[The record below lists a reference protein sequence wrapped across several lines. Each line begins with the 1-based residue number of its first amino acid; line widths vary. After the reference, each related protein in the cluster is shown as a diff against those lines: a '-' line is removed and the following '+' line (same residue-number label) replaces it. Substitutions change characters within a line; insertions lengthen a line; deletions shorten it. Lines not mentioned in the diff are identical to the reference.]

1 MHGSGLLRMDD
12 FKRMK
17 SMERSMQLCQLTLYA
32 SKQTKLSPLLLCKR
46 VQPFRICWP
55 CMYIKWHA
63 YVRRSF
69 SCHAWYVKQLLRND
83 FAGQHWNP
91 FGYGSQC
98 QPCSWWDWRWW
109 KRYWRWT
116 TQISGYPVTC
126 EHPKF
131 QHFNMHGITWIQLI
145 YKDISLKIGSMHGSF
160 FMFTLCECA
169 EELSKERT
177 PRTGSI
183 PNTVSDPVSVPT
195 TGAPLVAAREE
206 DWRSPTFQGPCNE
219 VCLHDVLVYCEPMH
233 VWRRS

>member
-46 VQPFRICWP
+46 VQPFRICWS

-145 YKDISLKIGSMHGSF
+145 YKDISLKIGSMHGF
-160 FMFTLCECA
+160 FLCLLCVNVLKNYLRKGPLERVPFPTLSQTQSPFQQLGHHLLLLGKKIDA
-169 EELSKERT
+169 AQLSKDHAMRFVFMM
-177 PRTGSI
+177 S
-183 PNTVSDPVSVPT
+183 
-195 TGAPLVAAREE
+195 
-206 DWRSPTFQGPCNE
+206 
-219 VCLHDVLVYCEPMH
+219 
-233 VWRRS
+233 